1 MSTHCIAVAPEGVQ
15 GAKPPAGVW
24 GTLSGGQVIP
34 SSSPSYLFRRRRRHE
49 SGTRI
54 VTKGSYMVREIHN
67 TSARLMSLRRMF
79 EFEQINVSMRTILTH
94 FLFEFKTNYDTLA
107 LLAKN
112 MIYFVTNTIT
122 SIAASYFRREDP
134 YT

>member
-1 MSTHCIAVAPEGVQ
+1 MVAKALHERKR
-15 GAKPPAGVW
+15 KP
-24 GTLSGGQVIP
+24 QQ
-34 SSSPSYLFRRRRRHE
+34 
-49 SGTRI
+49 
-54 VTKGSYMVREIHN
+54 REPLKN
-67 TSARLMSLRRMF
+67 LTPFSFMSLRRMF
-79 EFEQINVSMRTILTH
+79 EFEQINVSMKTILTH
-94 FLFEFKTNYDTLA
+94 ILFEFKANCDTLA

>member
-1 MSTHCIAVAPEGVQ
+1 MQKKIERPMVAK
-15 GAKPPAGVW
+15 A
-24 GTLSGGQVIP
+24 L
-34 SSSPSYLFRRRRRHE
+34 HE
-49 SGTRI
+49 RKRKSQQ
-54 VTKGSYMVREIHN
+54 REYRKKQ
-67 TSARLMSLRRMF
+67 TPFSFMSLRRMF
-79 EFEQINVSMRTILTH
+79 EDKQINVSMRTILTH
-94 FLFEFKTNYDTLA
+94 ILFEFKTYYDTLA